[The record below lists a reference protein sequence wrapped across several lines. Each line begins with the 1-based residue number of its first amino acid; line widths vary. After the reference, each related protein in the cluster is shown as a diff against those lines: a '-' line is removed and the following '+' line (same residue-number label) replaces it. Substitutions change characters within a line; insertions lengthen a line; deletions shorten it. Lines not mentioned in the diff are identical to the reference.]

1 MFSFLYKFFEQNRT
15 LMRVRTKRFYKNCQP
30 VTIKVSVT
38 HCKRNSKL
46 KKLYYGRKNSENL
59 NGLLLD
65 SRIKCEVR
73 NDYPKYYGGV
83 FMKKAVIG
91 VLIVIMVLSV
101 GAISA
106 FATESEYGRNFVD
119 ADKNGICDF
128 AGDFCRYVD
137 ADHDG
142 ICDNRGTGQNGCANN
157 FADADGDSIYDN
169 YPGQG
174 MGQKCGFRGGRN
186 K

>member
-1 MFSFLYKFFEQNRT
+1 M
-15 LMRVRTKRFYKNCQP
+15 
-30 VTIKVSVT
+30 
-38 HCKRNSKL
+38 
-46 KKLYYGRKNSENL
+46 
-59 NGLLLD
+59 
-65 SRIKCEVR
+65 
-73 NDYPKYYGGV
+73 
-83 FMKKAVIG
+83 
-91 VLIVIMVLSV
+91 VIMVLSV
-101 GAISA
+101 GVISA

-157 FADADGDSIYDN
+157 FADADGDSICDN

-174 MGQKCGFRGGRN
+174 MGQKCGFGADAISNRWQYHAERARSEQSN
-186 K
+186 RATF